1 MVGLAFQSKT
11 PIALE
16 QETQMVCHH
25 LPSVH

>member
-1 MVGLAFQSKT
+1 MVGLALQSKT

-16 QETQMVCHH
+16 QETQMVRRH